1 LGLFD
6 YTAREAGDV
15 SFKKGDRMLVLS
27 DKYFKFIREYIF
39 NQTGEKSENAGLKSF
54 CKTYK

>member
-1 LGLFD
+1 VEPEPPGKKVLGLFD

-27 DKYFKFIREYIF
+27 DKYFKFIREYVR
-39 NQTGEKSENAGLKSF
+39 G
-54 CKTYK
+54 